1 MSKQVILMAEID
13 GLGREGDVVTVADG
27 YARNYLLPKKK
38 AAPVTSATRKQLEK
52 LQEERKE
59 REAQEQAAAQELAAR
74 VDQSSVTIA
83 VKAGPEGKL
92 FGSVTL
98 GDILSAVAEQGL
110 TLDKNQVKLDEPLRE
125 LGVFNLPVK
134 LHPDVEATLKVW
146 VVEE

>member
-1 MSKQVILMAEID
+1 MSKEIILMADID
-13 GLGREGDVVTVADG
+13 GLGRAGDVVTVADG

-38 AAPVTSATRKQLEK
+38 AAPVTAATHKQLEK
-52 LQEERKE
+52 LQAERKE
-59 REAQEQAAAQELAAR
+59 REAEELAGAQKLSAR
-74 VDQSSVTIA
+74 VEQSSVTIA

-92 FGSVTL
+92 FGSVSL

-110 TLDKNQVKLDEPLRE
+110 TLDKHQVKLDEPLRE